1 MRVESVRLV
10 SFGEDMSLRS
20 TLESMGHR
28 IQPVEPGVWL
38 SDAARTSPG
47 ILVLLLGGEASV
59 DAVARALDRER
70 KPVLSLVTGEPML
83 WPAALIERSTDYV
96 AWPCSS
102 ADLRW
107 RLRRMTQTLPS
118 VEESTRVAAIGA
130 SGIIGRA
137 PSFLRALELI
147 GRVASAEIP
156 VLIEGETGSGKEVVA
171 RAIHDVSPRRDRPF
185 VPVNCGA
192 LPDSLIENEL
202 FGHEKGAFTDARD
215 AQPGLIALAAD
226 GTLFLDE
233 IDALSA
239 KAQVTLLRFL
249 QDRTY
254 KPLGGRV
261 AHRSEA
267 RIISASNTDLK
278 QAVRERRFRQDLLF
292 RLDVMPIRIPPLRE
306 RGDDVVLLA
315 EHFVRRH
322 AEIHHCEPRP
332 LHPSLVAALHQQP
345 WPGNVRELEN
355 YILRALLL
363 TPSGPVRPPDEA
375 GPGETDGREVQG
387 ASFEGLT
394 HERLADA
401 KAQMI
406 GKFERH
412 YLEALLAESAGN
424 VSAAAR
430 RAGKERRALG
440 KLLKKYG
447 LARSA

>member
-1 MRVESVRLV
+1 VRLV
-10 SFGEDMSLRS
+10 SFGEDTSLRS

-28 IQPVEPGVWL
+28 ILQIDPGIWL
-38 SDAARTSPG
+38 SDAAGTSPG

-59 DAVARALDRER
+59 DAVARALNRER
-70 KPVLSLVTGEPML
+70 SPVLSLVTGEPML

-102 ADLRW
+102 ADLLW
-107 RLRRMTQTLPS
+107 RLRRMKRSLPS
-118 VEESTRVAAIGA
+118 GEESTLVAATGA

-137 PSFLRALELI
+137 PSFLRALGVI
-147 GRVASAEIP
+147 GRVASTEIP

-171 RAIHDVSPRRDRPF
+171 RTIHEASTRRDRPF
-185 VPVNCGA
+185 VAVNCGT
-192 LPDSLIENEL
+192 LPDSLVENEL

-215 AQPGLIALAAD
+215 AQPGFIALAAD

-233 IDALSA
+233 IDALSF

-261 AHRSEA
+261 THRSGA
-267 RIISASNTDLK
+267 RIICASNADLK

-292 RLDVMPIRIPPLRE
+292 RIDVMPIRIPPLRE

-315 EHFVRRH
+315 EHFVRRY
-322 AEIHHCEPRP
+322 AEIHRCEPRP
-332 LHPSLVAALHQQP
+332 LHPSLVAALHRHQ

-363 TPSGPVRPPDEA
+363 NPAGPVRSPDDTGPSEA
-375 GPGETDGREVQG
+375 DGREVQG
-387 ASFEGLT
+387 APFEGLMR
-394 HERLADA
+394 ERMADA
-401 KAQMI
+401 KAQLI

-447 LARSA
+447 LARSG